1 MKAIIAKAESLY
13 NICDCEHALLLFTRA
28 QYLAPDSGLVQTG
41 ILKCKKTIS
50 NKICDED
57 IFFFTGSK
65 DFIDHLRREGK
76 DGVEAFLNGEE
87 QSFRAVS
94 SLTAIK
100 QKMMR
105 LKVNQEKDEK
115 KNIVRKDR
123 MKADKMFLKNLKKTI
138 QPIGGMAKDAVRC
151 TVNGFIM
158 INFVL
163 LPF

>member
-1 MKAIIAKAESLY
+1 MNETSSSIS
-13 NICDCEHALLLFTRA
+13 
-28 QYLAPDSGLVQTG
+28 LAPDTILVQTG

-50 NKICDED
+50 NKLCDED

-65 DFIDHLRREGK
+65 YFIDHLRKEGK
-76 DGVEAFLNGEE
+76 DGVKAYLNGEE

-115 KNIVRKDR
+115 KNIIRKDR

-138 QPIGGMAKDAVRC
+138 QPIGGMAKDVVRY
-151 TVNGFIM
+151 TITD
-158 INFVL
+158 L
-163 LPF
+163 LL

>member
-1 MKAIIAKAESLY
+1 VKAIIAKAESLY
-13 NICDCEHALLLFTRA
+13 NICDFEHALLLFTRA
-28 QYLAPDSGLVQTG
+28 LYLAPESSLVQTG

-50 NKICDED
+50 NKLCDGD

-65 DFIDHLRREGK
+65 YFIDHLRREGK
-76 DGVEAFLNGEE
+76 EGVGAYLNGEE

-100 QKMMR
+100 QNMMR

-115 KNIVRKDR
+115 KKIVRKDR

-138 QPIGGMAKDAVRC
+138 QPIGGMKKDVVRY
-151 TVNGFIM
+151 TVTD
-158 INFVL
+158 L
-163 LPF
+163 LF

>member
-13 NICDCEHALLLFTRA
+13 NICDFEHALLLFTRG
-28 QYLAPDSGLVQTG
+28 QYLAPDSSLVQTG
-41 ILKCKKTIS
+41 ILECKKTIS
-50 NKICDED
+50 NKLCDDD

-65 DFIDHLRREGK
+65 YFIDHLRRGGK
-76 DGVEAFLNGEE
+76 EGVEAYLTGKE

-100 QKMMR
+100 QKMTR

-138 QPIGGMAKDAVRC
+138 RPIGGMAKDVVRY
-151 TVNGFIM
+151 TVTD
-158 INFVL
+158 L
-163 LPF
+163 LL